1 MIEDIWPFLE
11 RKHDP
16 CSGQRTPLH
25 MPVNLETVV
34 QQGCDFVGTPRLNL
48 EEWFALH
55 RSTCGGEHI
64 VTDPNAFAGWVRRLG
79 VCGVAAAAIKI
90 QCGFAAVDHG
100 GNAYRYERT
109 RRDIRLADT
118 DWYCAAFQVAGRSG
132 LTQNDHTIQL
142 GVGDIGLI
150 DGAKPSTRLSEDGAQ
165 WLSVYLPRQSV
176 ISHLG
181 FEPQACLCGRGETL
195 AARVLRQ
202 LVLEGIEDEE
212 FTAARSSPHMRLALY
227 DLLGALFAPSDPGP
241 VSRHADRLFGR
252 IRGVIKDRCAD
263 PDFGPAEVAAETGIS
278 LRYVQKLLTARGS
291 TCSELIYSLRLDCAA
306 HLLERRA
313 SLGTGQHL
321 GEIAQASGFRDY
333 AHFARKFRHRFGH
346 APGAHVEGGD
356 PVGNWI
362 VRARNG
368 EHSPSAHSL

>member
-1 MIEDIWPFLE
+1 
-11 RKHDP
+11 
-16 CSGQRTPLH
+16 

-118 DWYCAAFQVAGRSG
+118 DWYCAALQVAGRSG

-150 DGAKPSTRLSEDGAQ
+150 DGAKPSTRDLFLTPLQQLDYGDT
-165 WLSVYLPRQSV
+165 P
-176 ISHLG
+176 G
-181 FEPQACLCGRGETL
+181 
-195 AARVLRQ
+195 LR
-202 LVLEGIEDEE
+202 
-212 FTAARSSPHMRLALY
+212 
-227 DLLGALFAPSDPGP
+227 
-241 VSRHADRLFGR
+241 
-252 IRGVIKDRCAD
+252 
-263 PDFGPAEVAAETGIS
+263 
-278 LRYVQKLLTARGS
+278 
-291 TCSELIYSLRLDCAA
+291 
-306 HLLERRA
+306 
-313 SLGTGQHL
+313 
-321 GEIAQASGFRDY
+321 
-333 AHFARKFRHRFGH
+333 
-346 APGAHVEGGD
+346 
-356 PVGNWI
+356 
-362 VRARNG
+362 
-368 EHSPSAHSL
+368 